1 MREQEI
7 WRFTEPNIKK
17 MTKQLLQEANLQ
29 EQIPDKECR
38 IGIKPN
44 LVSPSEPSWGG
55 YDTPGNCGGNNRIP
69 AGKGI
74 SESGD
79 AGGLLGG
86 G

>member
-7 WRFTEPNIKK
+7 LAIYGAEYKE

-44 LVSPSEPSWGG
+44 LVSPSEPPGG
-55 YDTPGNCGGNNRIP
+55 VRHTR
-69 AGKGI
+69 KLWR
-74 SESGD
+74 E
-79 AGGLLGG
+79 
-86 G
+86 